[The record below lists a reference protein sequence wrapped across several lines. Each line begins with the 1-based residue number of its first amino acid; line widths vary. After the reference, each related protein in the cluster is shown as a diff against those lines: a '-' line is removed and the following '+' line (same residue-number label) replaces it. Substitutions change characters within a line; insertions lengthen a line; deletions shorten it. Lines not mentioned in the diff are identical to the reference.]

1 MGTLLTGHNL
11 IYFAPET
18 WDGLW
23 RNRQQLM
30 TLFAQHNQV
39 LYVEEIPRLDRLK
52 KKIKQGALTIGD
64 LIRPPL
70 QQRQSSLYIFRY
82 PVWGFHNRKPVLGS
96 LTRSIRRKSLNKVV
110 KSLNI
115 QQPIVW
121 FHRPEMITLLDE
133 IPPYSLLIYHVVD
146 EYTAYGGHTSDSRQ
160 RTQAREQQLLARAD
174 AVVVVSEKL
183 YESKRPYNANTYLVQ
198 NGVDYP
204 AYERALAAPALP
216 AAFEQIKAPRLGYI
230 GNISNKL
237 NLALLIDI
245 AQKHPDWSIVFLGA
259 TNLAADG
266 LASWETLLALPNVY
280 YLGSVTASEV
290 PYYLMGFNVGL
301 MPYIQNQHSE
311 NISPLKL
318 YDYLAAGIAVASID
332 IPAVRKFWQHV
343 HIAPTPTHFSQAIET
358 ALSDSSPERSNE
370 RRNIAKAH
378 TWEARVEQL
387 SELIQQLLIEKQY
400 REKLGKIL

>member
-1 MGTLLTGHNL
+1 MLTGHNL

-30 TLFAQHNQV
+30 TVFAQHNQV
-39 LYVEEIPRLDRLK
+39 LYVEEIPRFDRVKKRLK
-52 KKIKQGALTIGD
+52 QGTLTSKD
-64 LIRPPL
+64 LFRASL
-70 QQRQSSLYIFRY
+70 QHRQNSLYTFRY
-82 PVWGFHNRKPVLGS
+82 PVWGAQNNKPGLGS
-96 LTRSIRRKSLNKVV
+96 LTRLIRCKALNNAIKR
-110 KSLNI
+110 LDI
-115 QQPIVW
+115 QQPIIW

-146 EYTAYGGHTSDSRQ
+146 EYTAYGGHTSASRQ
-160 RTQAREQQLLARAD
+160 RTQAREQRLLAAAD

-183 YESKRPYNANTYLVQ
+183 YESKQPFNANTYLVQ

-216 AAFEQIKAPRLGYI
+216 VAFEHIKAPRLGYI

-237 NLALLIDI
+237 NLVLLIEI
-245 AQKHPDWSIVFLGA
+245 AQKRPDWSIVFLGA
-259 TNLAADG
+259 TNLAGEG
-266 LASWETLLALPNVY
+266 LAHWEMLLALPNVY

-290 PYYLMGFNVGL
+290 PNYLMGFNVGL
-301 MPYIQNQHSE
+301 MPYVQNQHSE

-318 YDYLAAGIAVASID
+318 YDYLAAGLAVASID
-332 IPAVRKFWQHV
+332 IPAVRKFCQHV
-343 HIAPTPTHFSQAIET
+343 HIAPTPTHFCQAIES
-358 ALSDSSPERSNE
+358 ALSDSSPTRTSE
-370 RRNIAKAH
+370 RRNVAKAH

-387 SELIQQLLIEKQY
+387 SELIQQLLNEKQY